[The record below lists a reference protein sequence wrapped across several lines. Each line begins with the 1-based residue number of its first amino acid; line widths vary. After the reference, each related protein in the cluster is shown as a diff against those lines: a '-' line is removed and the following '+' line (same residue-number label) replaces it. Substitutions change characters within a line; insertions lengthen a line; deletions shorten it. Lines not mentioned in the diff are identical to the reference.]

1 MRLRLTR
8 EEHRSS
14 EEVSLTLSLLTV
26 TKPQLIRQI
35 VSHIVNDVPA
45 TALAGNLNCAQ
56 IYRGKKKFIQ
66 LRDKVARL
74 SESYSRLFAV
84 QADNVDGA
92 AFPVIL
98 NVDKADLEKGLLWK
112 SVKNGS
118 AYKTAELCF
127 FTLSDDEYVP
137 FSII

>member
-1 MRLRLTR
+1 MRLTR
-8 EEHRSS
+8 EEHRYS
-14 EEVSLTLSLLTV
+14 EEVSQTLSLLTV

-66 LRDKVARL
+66 LRDKVAAL
-74 SESYSRLFAV
+74 TESYSRLFA
-84 QADNVDGA
+84 ALTDNA
-92 AFPVIL
+92 AAGTFPVIL
-98 NVDKADLEKGLLWK
+98 NADKADLEKGLIWK

-118 AYKTAELCF
+118 AYRTADLRF
-127 FTLSDDEYVP
+127 YTLRDDEYVP
-137 FSII
+137 FSIF

>member
-1 MRLRLTR
+1 MTR
-8 EEHRSS
+8 EENRYS

-26 TKPQLIRQI
+26 TKPQLIGQI

-66 LRDKVARL
+66 IREKVATL
-74 SESYSRLFAV
+74 SESYSRLFAAR
-84 QADNVDGA
+84 ADNIDAGT
-92 AFPVIL
+92 FPVIL
-98 NVDKADLEKGLLWK
+98 NADKGELEKGLLWK

-118 AYKTAELCF
+118 AYRTADLRF
-127 FTLSDDEYVP
+127 YTLSDDEYVP
-137 FSII
+137 FSIL